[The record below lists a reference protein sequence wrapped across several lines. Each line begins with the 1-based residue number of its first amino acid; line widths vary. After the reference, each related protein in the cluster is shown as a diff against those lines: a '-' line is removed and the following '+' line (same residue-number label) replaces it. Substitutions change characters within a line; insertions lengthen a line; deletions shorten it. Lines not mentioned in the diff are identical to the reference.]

1 MSPCFRAVCRCA
13 QGERWLIGEEGH
25 IKLIKAK
32 NKRKLK
38 EEFANDL
45 VWFPV
50 VVTVRGDLTTYDQPG
65 DCFVRVTYLDKLGD
79 DPTKC
84 HPGWLMDKASLTAEP
99 TREVSIACDEQYQL
113 DGKIKTV
120 IGRPRCD
127 VKPDPKSEHR
137 GYRWTPHAAVSF
149 VVFVHGRLRSGRLTP
164 APPFHPPC
172 RAPFADVR
180 GGGV

>member
-13 QGERWLIGEEGH
+13 QGERWPIGEEGH
-25 IKLIKAK
+25 IKITKAK
-32 NKRKLK
+32 NKQKLK

-65 DCFVRVTYLDKLGD
+65 GSFVRVTYLDKLSD

-99 TREVSIACDEQYQL
+99 AREVSIACDEQYQL
-113 DGKIKTV
+113 DETSKRSLAGHVATSSPI
-120 IGRPRCD
+120 PRANAAD
-127 VKPDPKSEHR
+127 TDGHR
-137 GYRWTPHAAVSF
+137 T
-149 VVFVHGRLRSGRLTP
+149 LR
-164 APPFHPPC
+164 
-172 RAPFADVR
+172 
-180 GGGV
+180 